1 MTSRRPRDAGMSRL
15 SAATEFG
22 TILWAR
28 GYIRRRAGLI
38 LTRLR
43 HLRVGFGHLCDVRR
57 GARFRVARGAQTR
70 FGVGCILDDGFTL
83 ENRGRID
90 VGDRTVFGHHCT
102 VAADRS
108 IVIGKDCLI
117 GEMVSVRDHD
127 HSFSS
132 SDALIIDQGRKTAP
146 IRIGDNVWIG
156 AKATITTGVCIG
168 SNAVIGAHA
177 VVTTDIPPSCVAMG
191 IPARVIR
198 HREVTPQSDSQG
210 LPHPGRR

>member
-1 MTSRRPRDAGMSRL
+1 M
-15 SAATEFG
+15 
-22 TILWAR
+22 
-28 GYIRRRAGLI
+28 
-38 LTRLR
+38 
-43 HLRVGFGHLCDVRR
+43 
-57 GARFRVARGAQTR
+57 
-70 FGVGCILDDGFTL
+70 
-83 ENRGRID
+83 
-90 VGDRTVFGHHCT
+90 
-102 VAADRS
+102 
-108 IVIGKDCLI
+108 IGKDCLI

>member
-1 MTSRRPRDAGMSRL
+1 VTSRRSRDAATSRL
-15 SAATEFG
+15 SVATEFG

-38 LTRLR
+38 LTRLF
-43 HLRVGFGHLCDVRR
+43 HPRVEFGHLCDVRR
-57 GARFRVARGAQTR
+57 NARFRVAKGANTR
-70 FGVGCILDDGFTL
+70 FGAGCILDGGFTL

-102 VAADRS
+102 VAADMS
-108 IVIGKDCLI
+108 IVIGENCLI
-117 GEMVSVRDHD
+117 GEMVSIRDHD

-132 SDALIIDQGRKTAP
+132 SDVLIIDQGRKASP

-156 AKATITTGVCIG
+156 AKATITSGVCIG
-168 SNAVIGAHA
+168 SNVIIGAHA
-177 VVTTDIPPSCVAMG
+177 VVTRDIPPNCVAMG

-198 HREVTPQSDSQG
+198 HREVTS
-210 LPHPGRR
+210 